1 MIAIKSCEEL
11 RRMRVSNRIAARVL
25 EAVARAV
32 APNVTTGELDAYG
45 DELIRAQGARSA
57 FRGYRGY
64 PGTICV
70 SINEEVVHGIPG
82 RRRIAL
88 GDLVSIDV
96 GVMKQGFV
104 GDNARTVLVGVSDPE
119 RRRLAAV
126 GREALE
132 RAIDAARAGNRVSD
146 ISHAIEST
154 ARAAGYQ
161 PVRDFVGHGIGRQ
174 MHEEPQIPNVGPPGR
189 GARLRAGMTLAIE
202 PMINMG
208 GWKVTTESDGWTVR
222 TRDRLPSVH
231 FEHTVA
237 VTAEGPAEILSV
249 PMASH
254 GDTATPPAMDRQE
267 AYQAVA
273 RAV

>member
-1 MIAIKSCEEL
+1 MITIKSFDDL
-11 RRMRVSNRIAARVL
+11 RKMRTSNRIAANVL

-82 RRRIAL
+82 QRKIAF

-96 GVMKQGFV
+96 GVISEGFV
-104 GDNARTVLVGVSDPE
+104 GDNARTVLVGVCEPE
-119 RRRLAAV
+119 RQRLAAV
-126 GREALE
+126 GREALQ
-132 RAIDAARAGNRVSD
+132 RAIDAARSGNRVSD

-154 ARAAGYQ
+154 AVAAGFQ
-161 PVRDFVGHGIGRQ
+161 PVRDFVGHGIGRN
-174 MHEEPQIPNVGPPGR
+174 MHEDPQIPNVGAPGH

-208 GWKVTTESDGWTVR
+208 GWKVKTERDGWTVR

-231 FEHTVA
+231 YEHTVA
-237 VTAEGPAEILSV
+237 VTADGPAEILSL
-249 PMASH
+249 A
-254 GDTATPPAMDRQE
+254 GTP
-267 AYQAVA
+267 
-273 RAV
+273 